1 MPFLGLAHALP
12 HKARGQSPE
21 DEAAVNG
28 ADFEPTPKQTFT
40 QIVGASMKVAPAPV
54 AALLGSAA
62 LLFPAF
68 PAAAQSEQQSLLKRV
83 VTVGVGIQ
91 RTPEFPGGEMDRWA
105 PWPIIRFQKTD
116 APVRPIVIDDG
127 FGPISLVK
135 AGPVSIGPHLS
146 LHQGRDEEDVGV
158 PIGDISTTVELGMFA
173 QADISDNFRLRGHL
187 RKGIGGHKGWVGD
200 IGGDA
205 FVAAGRLHL
214 SAGPRLRLGDGR
226 YMRSFYGVDVAQ
238 SAATGLPLHDP
249 GAGIHS
255 VGATAGALY
264 RLGGGIGIHGYARYD
279 RLVGDAAESPIVLNY
294 GTRDQLSVGIG
305 LSYSFGL

>member
-1 MPFLGLAHALP
+1 MNEG
-12 HKARGQSPE
+12 
-21 DEAAVNG
+21 
-28 ADFEPTPKQTFT
+28 DFEPMPKQTPSQT
-40 QIVGASMKVAPAPV
+40 VWPSMKVAPASALALLGA
-54 AALLGSAA
+54 AALLV
-62 LLFPAF
+62 PAS

-105 PWPIIRFQKTD
+105 PWPIIRFQRTD

-135 AGPVSIGPHLS
+135 VGPMSLGPHLS

-158 PIGDISTTVELGMFA
+158 PIGDVSTTVELGMFA
-173 QADISDNFRLRGHL
+173 QADLSDNFRLRGHV

-200 IGGDA
+200 VGGDV
-205 FVAAGRLHL
+205 FLNAGRLHL
-214 SAGPRLRLGDGR
+214 SAGPRLRLGDAG
-226 YMRSFYGVDVAQ
+226 YMRSFYGVDTQQ
-238 SAATGLPLHDP
+238 SIATGLALHDP
-249 GAGIHS
+249 SGGIHS
-255 VGATAGALY
+255 IGATAGALY
-264 RLGGGIGIHGYARYD
+264 RLGGGIGLHGYARYD
-279 RLVGDAAESPIVLNY
+279 RLVGNASDSPIVLNY

>member
-1 MPFLGLAHALP
+1 
-12 HKARGQSPE
+12 
-21 DEAAVNG
+21 VNEG
-28 ADFEPTPKQTFT
+28 HFEPMPKQTPDQT
-40 QIVGASMKVAPAPV
+40 VLPSMNVAPASPLALLGA
-54 AALLGSAA
+54 AALLISAS
-62 LLFPAF
+62 

-105 PWPIIRFQKTD
+105 PWPIVRFQKTD
-116 APVRPIVIDDG
+116 APVRPIVIDEG
-127 FGPISLVK
+127 FGPISLVR
-135 AGPVSIGPHLS
+135 AGPVSLGPHLS

-158 PIGDISTTVELGMFA
+158 PIGDISTTVEVGLFA

-200 IGGDA
+200 IGADA
-205 FVAAGRLHL
+205 FADAGRLHL
-214 SAGPRLRLGDGR
+214 SAGPRLRFGDGR
-226 YMRSFYGVDVAQ
+226 YMRSFYGVDAAQ
-238 SAATGLPLHDP
+238 SAATGLPFHDA

-279 RLVGDAAESPIVLNY
+279 RLVGDAANSPIVLNY
-294 GTRDQLSVGIG
+294 GTRDQLSLGIG